1 MQTELAPPG
10 RSPAATSHG
19 LIEMSTVS
27 PDAAAVYTPIKQT
40 LASLRSN
47 QEAFAGFVTEV
58 FSDVSAMQKRLANL
72 HHSLEQERTH
82 VAAEREQLAKLRE
95 QLSTSNPREG
105 TELQTKVTELEQ
117 ERSTLEE
124 ELESVRSRAV
134 GLETTLAE
142 QKREMAEENA
152 RWSAELRQLR
162 RTLDKQAA
170 WITQQT
176 ENNANAWDD
185 GSQPTQ
191 SVRGA
196 DQRTHPTSFPTGAPV
211 RAADPVVG
219 SILSQFEI
227 LQKDVARRREQA
239 SNGHKS

>member
-1 MQTELAPPG
+1 
-10 RSPAATSHG
+10 
-19 LIEMSTVS
+19 MSTVS
-27 PDAAAVYTPIKQT
+27 MPDAAAVYTPIRQT

-47 QEAFAGFVTEV
+47 QEAFASFVTEL
-58 FSDVSAMQKRLANL
+58 FGDVSTMQRRLVDL
-72 HHSLEQERTH
+72 HHSLEQERTQ
-82 VAAEREQLAKLRE
+82 VAAERQQLARERE
-95 QLSTSNPREG
+95 QVPANEAQEYPA
-105 TELQTKVTELEQ
+105 LQAKVSELEQ

-134 GLETTLAE
+134 ELSETVAA

-162 RTLDKQAA
+162 RTLEKQAA

-176 ENNANAWDD
+176 ENNANWDES
-185 GSQPTQ
+185 SQPTQ
-191 SVRGA
+191 SVRGP
-196 DQRTHPTSFPTGAPV
+196 DQRTHPTAFPNGAPA

-219 SILSQFEI
+219 SILSQFEL

-239 SNGHKS
+239 NNAHKS

>member
-1 MQTELAPPG
+1 M
-10 RSPAATSHG
+10 
-19 LIEMSTVS
+19 

-47 QEAFAGFVTEV
+47 QEAFASFVAEL
-58 FSDVSAMQKRLANL
+58 FGDVSAMQKRLVDL
-72 HHSLEQERTH
+72 HQALEQERTQ
-82 VAAEREQLAKLRE
+82 VAAERERLAKQRE
-95 QLSTSNPREG
+95 QVVTADPHDDSD
-105 TELQTKVTELEQ
+105 LQAKVTELEQ
-117 ERSTLEE
+117 ERRTLED
-124 ELESVRSRAV
+124 ELESVRLRAV
-134 GLETTLAE
+134 DLETTLAA
-142 QKREMAEENA
+142 QKREMADENA

-176 ENNANAWDD
+176 ENNADHWDE
-185 GSQPTQ
+185 SLQPTQ
-191 SVRGA
+191 SVRA
-196 DQRTHPTSFPTGAPV
+196 SDQRTHPTSFPNGAPA

-239 SNGHKS
+239 NNGHKS